1 MDALKT
7 DRHLFRYAKRA
18 AQIQI
23 SLHSDLDA
31 LSRYAHGC
39 GDHLTRDLG
48 ARCQSSKQKVTRA
61 GAGTGAPYAL
71 VGFRLVDGAADI
83 DRACYGD
90 AGLLAFRTDRDARS
104 IGVIAILVFQRLLQ
118 RSKI

>member
-7 DRHLFRYAKRA
+7 DRHLFRDAKRA

-23 SLHSDLDA
+23 ALHSDLDA

-39 GDHLTRDLG
+39 GDHLTRYLR

-61 GAGTGAPYAL
+61 GAGTGAPDAL
-71 VGFRLVDGAADI
+71 MGFRLVDGTADI
-83 DRACYGD
+83 DRACYGG
-90 AGLLAFRTDRDARS
+90 AGLLAFRSDCDARS
-104 IGVIAILVFQRLLQ
+104 IGLIAVLLFQRLL
-118 RSKI
+118 

>member
-1 MDALKT
+1 MDTLKT

-23 SLHSDLDA
+23 PLHSDFDV

-39 GDHLTRDLG
+39 GHHLTRDLG

-61 GAGTGAPYAL
+61 GGDTCTPDAL
-71 VGFRLVDGAADI
+71 VGFRLVDGTADI
-83 DRACYGD
+83 DRACYGG
-90 AGLLAFRTDRDARS
+90 AGLLAFRSDCDA
-104 IGVIAILVFQRLLQ
+104 
-118 RSKI
+118 